1 MINTTAEY
9 KQAMKEGK
17 RALLAKASCLL
28 KNGTMLNFDHTNIMV
43 GGLSITDGVC
53 SSGNFDLGS
62 AIINQL
68 TLKINN
74 MDEEYSSY
82 DFTDAQITVWEGAQL
97 SSGPEW
103 LKKGVFNASDPTET
117 PAVITLKALDNMAK
131 FDSDY
136 DGNMTFPITIQA
148 MVQYCC
154 DRCGVILAT
163 QLISNGRY
171 VIHKNPFSDAQ
182 ITYRTIISH
191 CAVIAGC
198 FARCNA
204 DGQLELKWYDK
215 TAFSEASKHHEITQI
230 ASGLSVMSVDVTIT
244 GIKVT
249 SEGDEKE
256 KETYLSGTEGYVLS
270 VSGNPLIQP
279 GDTKTIASYLA
290 EKIVG
295 MCFRPMKA
303 NAVGDPSWEAGD
315 AAVITDRKGKK
326 YNCYLTNIAYAIGQR
341 AVISCDAQPAS
352 RKSAD
357 RYDKINKVIA
367 EIKKNVQSQLTEYG
381 KYFDQMNSLAINA
394 MGYYETVEIQD
405 DGSKITY
412 MHDKPNLSESKT
424 VYKKSIDG
432 YFWSNDGGKTW
443 TSGIDKNGNAVM
455 NVIAAIGLR
464 AEWIKA
470 GKIQVEDSDGKII
483 FLVDMDTK
491 RVIISGDS
499 VQIGGRPV
507 QDVINSG
514 ISESKNY
521 SDKQLADYANTVTKD
536 LENLQAQ
543 VDGQVEDYYYDY
555 EPSMQNIPASQW
567 TTTEKR
573 QKHIGDRFFWKSKG
587 YAYRFME
594 NGGVWGWTLL
604 QDTDITKAMQTAQS
618 AKDTADAKRRNFLV
632 TPYPPYDIGDSWIR
646 NDGEIMT
653 CTTSRSSGNYIA
665 SDWEKINRYTDDAE
679 LKAFINGDFL
689 STIESLKESLDK
701 KAETWYQATDPALN
715 WTETKEAP
723 LQDNNGENIT
733 DSDGKQIV
741 TIWEYEKYAHEGDLW
756 HNTTN
761 NKEYIYQSG
770 HWIEK
775 SIPDDVFDEIDGKA
789 QIFVK
794 EPVPPYDVGDAWFTG
809 AEILICS
816 TKRTSGSFAKSDW
829 SKREKYT
836 DDTALT
842 GFLNG
847 AYKETIQELQNQVDG
862 KAETWRQAED
872 PALNWTTAE
881 EKANHKGDLWYN
893 TGTGK
898 AYIYSGAEWT
908 IMTAQPPEE
917 VFDEIDGKASVFVS
931 QPKPPYR
938 VGDLWFNGVTAD
950 IMTCKATRL
959 SGNYNSADW
968 EKRNKYTDDTAADKA
983 QNAADNA
990 QSAAEEADRK
1000 AQEAMEAA
1008 ALARNMT
1015 LTLTNDYQTISV
1027 DANGNYGT
1035 FPSGITT
1042 APIVMYGKQD
1052 ITADCSYTITK
1063 SDSMQGTWDSTKRV
1077 FTVTEITADNA
1088 WVDIKAAY
1096 LGTLA
1101 ITRRFT
1107 VSKLYS
1113 GKDGGKGD
1121 PGKDAPEKYTWIMYA
1136 SRPDGLD
1143 MSESDEYVPLL
1154 DTDGNKI
1161 LDSDGKV
1168 IYTYPNAV
1176 SYMGVAYNKTSA
1188 TPSDNPKDYQ
1198 WSKIK
1203 GEPGEPGRTYFISLS
1218 VNTLKR
1224 GQDGLL
1230 TPDEITANAYYR
1242 DGKTAETY
1250 PCIGRFKLQ
1259 ASKDGKAYS
1268 DISKSSGDFSGTRFT
1283 KLNTISKDYMFF
1295 RVNFYQPGGFTELID
1310 TQTIP
1315 VLIDVAALTHKD
1327 VFDLL
1332 TNNGAWKGI
1341 YQEGGE
1347 LYINL
1352 TYAKGEQLSGDM
1364 IDARNLEVTN
1374 TAGQK
1379 TFAVDNNGNVDMNVR
1394 SLSILGSAIAS
1405 EAYADRQSG
1414 NLIKGVNLTESE
1426 INQFWD
1432 VSGDLTYNQ
1441 ADPMKGNGAI
1451 MLEVPIFGSDG
1462 SSDDCFVSAKYSN
1475 NNPITAPG
1483 VYEARVWLKADTN
1496 KTIKIS
1502 INRTVFN
1509 CDVTTAWKQH
1519 RFMLDVKTPNTQG
1532 FQNFTIGG
1540 WGSITAGDVIYI
1552 YKPEVIISYSPT
1564 DILNLL
1570 TNNGAM
1576 DGVFI
1581 RNGQLYVKGSYI
1593 DVDDLKALKAT
1604 IGGFIIGGGGI
1615 YKGCTSLAS
1624 TGQGV
1629 YMGTDGLRL
1638 YSKDSSSNEISFTFD
1653 LAKKAISLI
1662 GTSLLFK
1669 MRNFS
1674 DKATLD
1680 GSDGTITCKYGLHVY
1695 TKREPDISD
1704 GSYDSELVFKGL
1716 PHITSGTTLVR
1727 ESNSARICTASSSS
1741 KRYKEHIAIMKDYE
1755 AEKLLDIPVVWFKY
1769 KEGYLAKEDRFVD
1782 KPLPGFYAE
1791 DVFRV
1796 FPECAMQNPDTSV
1809 EDWNYRTLI
1818 PPMLKLIQNLYKE
1831 VKTLKENAK

>member
-17 RALLAKASCLL
+17 RDLLAKASCLL

-74 MDEEYSSY
+74 IDEEYSSY

-163 QLISNGRY
+163 QLISNGKY

-198 FARCNA
+198 FARCNV

-215 TAFSEASKHHEITQI
+215 TAFSEVSKHHEITQI

-295 MCFRPMKA
+295 MRFRPMKA

-357 RYDKINKVIA
+357 RYDKISKVIA
-367 EIKKNVQSQLTEYG
+367 EIKKNVQSQLIEYG

-455 NVIAAIGLR
+455 NVIAAIGLH

-491 RVIISGDS
+491 KVIISGDS
-499 VQIGGRPV
+499 IQIGSRPIEE
-507 QDVINSG
+507 VINNG

-521 SDKQLADYANTVTKD
+521 ADKLGGNLLKGTAFGENDIKTYWDVAGKIEYNIEDPSGETNAIKLTGTVSDNFVSAKYSNNNPINTAGWYEVRVWLKAEKDMSVTISANRVAYKCAVTTKWQQFRIMLPVSTPNTQGFQNFTIGGWGSIPKDAVVYIYRPEISYSYSPDDMLDILTENGKRKGIYSKNGMLYIDGTYIRSGKVAGEYIDARNLTVT
-536 LENLQAQ
+536 NT
-543 VDGQVEDYYYDY
+543 DGQ
-555 EPSMQNIPASQW
+555 
-567 TTTEKR
+567 K
-573 QKHIGDRFFWKSKG
+573 
-587 YAYRFME
+587 
-594 NGGVWGWTLL
+594 TL
-604 QDTDITKAMQTAQS
+604 A
-618 AKDTADAKRRNFLV
+618 
-632 TPYPPYDIGDSWIR
+632 
-646 NDGEIMT
+646 
-653 CTTSRSSGNYIA
+653 
-665 SDWEKINRYTDDAE
+665 
-679 LKAFINGDFL
+679 
-689 STIESLKESLDK
+689 
-701 KAETWYQATDPALN
+701 
-715 WTETKEAP
+715 
-723 LQDNNGENIT
+723 
-733 DSDGKQIV
+733 
-741 TIWEYEKYAHEGDLW
+741 
-756 HNTTN
+756 
-761 NKEYIYQSG
+761 
-770 HWIEK
+770 
-775 SIPDDVFDEIDGKA
+775 
-789 QIFVK
+789 
-794 EPVPPYDVGDAWFTG
+794 
-809 AEILICS
+809 
-816 TKRTSGSFAKSDW
+816 
-829 SKREKYT
+829 
-836 DDTALT
+836 
-842 GFLNG
+842 
-847 AYKETIQELQNQVDG
+847 
-862 KAETWRQAED
+862 
-872 PALNWTTAE
+872 
-881 EKANHKGDLWYN
+881 
-893 TGTGK
+893 
-898 AYIYSGAEWT
+898 
-908 IMTAQPPEE
+908 
-917 VFDEIDGKASVFVS
+917 
-931 QPKPPYR
+931 
-938 VGDLWFNGVTAD
+938 
-950 IMTCKATRL
+950 
-959 SGNYNSADW
+959 
-968 EKRNKYTDDTAADKA
+968 
-983 QNAADNA
+983 
-990 QSAAEEADRK
+990 
-1000 AQEAMEAA
+1000 
-1008 ALARNMT
+1008 
-1015 LTLTNDYQTISV
+1015 V
-1027 DANGNYGT
+1027 DANGN
-1035 FPSGITT
+1035 
-1042 APIVMYGKQD
+1042 
-1052 ITADCSYTITK
+1052 
-1063 SDSMQGTWDSTKRV
+1063 
-1077 FTVTEITADNA
+1077 
-1088 WVDIKAAY
+1088 VDI
-1096 LGTLA
+1096 
-1101 ITRRFT
+1101 
-1107 VSKLYS
+1107 
-1113 GKDGGKGD
+1113 
-1121 PGKDAPEKYTWIMYA
+1121 
-1136 SRPDGLD
+1136 
-1143 MSESDEYVPLL
+1143 
-1154 DTDGNKI
+1154 
-1161 LDSDGKV
+1161 
-1168 IYTYPNAV
+1168 NAR
-1176 SYMGVAYNKTSA
+1176 SFS
-1188 TPSDNPKDYQ
+1188 
-1198 WSKIK
+1198 
-1203 GEPGEPGRTYFISLS
+1203 IS
-1218 VNTLKR
+1218 
-1224 GQDGLL
+1224 
-1230 TPDEITANAYYR
+1230 
-1242 DGKTAETY
+1242 
-1250 PCIGRFKLQ
+1250 
-1259 ASKDGKAYS
+1259 
-1268 DISKSSGDFSGTRFT
+1268 
-1283 KLNTISKDYMFF
+1283 
-1295 RVNFYQPGGFTELID
+1295 
-1310 TQTIP
+1310 
-1315 VLIDVAALTHKD
+1315 
-1327 VFDLL
+1327 
-1332 TNNGAWKGI
+1332 
-1341 YQEGGE
+1341 
-1347 LYINL
+1347 
-1352 TYAKGEQLSGDM
+1352 
-1364 IDARNLEVTN
+1364 
-1374 TAGQK
+1374 
-1379 TFAVDNNGNVDMNVR
+1379 
-1394 SLSILGSAIAS
+1394 GSAIAS
-1405 EAYADRQSG
+1405 EAYADRLGG
-1414 NLIKGVNLTESE
+1414 NLLKGGNLTETDVQ
-1426 INQFWD
+1426 NYWD
-1432 VSGDLTYNQ
+1432 VADTLTYGQ
-1441 ADPMKGNGAI
+1441 SDPMGGKNAVK
-1451 MLEVPIFGSDG
+1451 LEMDTIFVDDG
-1462 SSDDCFVSAKYSN
+1462 SPTASPDGFLSANYSQ

-1483 VYEARVWLKADTN
+1483 VYEARVWLKADQAV
-1496 KTIKIS
+1496 TINVS

-1509 CDVTTAWKQH
+1509 CSLTTAWKQY

-1532 FQNFTIGG
+1532 LQNFTIGG
-1540 WGSITAGDVIYI
+1540 WGSITDSDIIYI
-1552 YKPEVIISYSPT
+1552 YKPEIVISYSPT

-1570 TNNGAM
+1570 TNNGVM

-1581 RNGQLYVKGSYI
+1581 RNNQLYVKGTYI

-1604 IGGFIIGGGGI
+1604 IGGFTIGASGI

-1653 LAKKAISLI
+1653 LAKKTISLI

-1704 GSYDSELVFKGL
+1704 DSYDSELVFKGL
-1716 PHITSGTTLVR
+1716 PHITSGTMLVR
-1727 ESNSARICTASSSS
+1727 ESGSARICTASSSS
-1741 KRYKEHIAIMKDYE
+1741 KRYKDHVAMLKDTE

-1791 DVFRV
+1791 DVFHA

-1831 VKTLKENAK
+1831 VKNLKENKS

>member
-9 KQAMKEGK
+9 KKAMKEGK

-163 QLISNGRY
+163 QLISNGKY

-455 NVIAAIGLR
+455 NVIAAIGLH

-567 TTTEKR
+567 TTTEER

-594 NGGVWGWTLL
+594 DNGVWGWTLL
-604 QDTDITKAMQTAQS
+604 QDTDITKAMQTAQN
-618 AKDTADAKRRNFLV
+618 AKDIADGKRRTFIT
-632 TPYPPYDIGDSWIR
+632 TPVPPYDIGDLWTNGKDIL
-646 NDGEIMT
+646 T
-653 CTTSRSSGNYIA
+653 CIVSRASGAAYVS
-665 SDWEKINRYTDDAE
+665 SDWEKQN
-679 LKAFINGDFL
+679 
-689 STIESLKESLDK
+689 
-701 KAETWYQATDPALN
+701 
-715 WTETKEAP
+715 
-723 LQDNNGENIT
+723 
-733 DSDGKQIV
+733 
-741 TIWEYEKYAHEGDLW
+741 H
-756 HNTTN
+756 
-761 NKEYIYQSG
+761 
-770 HWIEK
+770 
-775 SIPDDVFDEIDGKA
+775 
-789 QIFVK
+789 
-794 EPVPPYDVGDAWFTG
+794 
-809 AEILICS
+809 
-816 TKRTSGSFAKSDW
+816 
-829 SKREKYT
+829 YT
-836 DDTALT
+836 DDTVANQAL
-842 GFLNG
+842 
-847 AYKETIQELQNQVDG
+847 
-862 KAETWRQAED
+862 
-872 PALNWTTAE
+872 
-881 EKANHKGDLWYN
+881 
-893 TGTGK
+893 
-898 AYIYSGAEWT
+898 
-908 IMTAQPPEE
+908 
-917 VFDEIDGKASVFVS
+917 
-931 QPKPPYR
+931 
-938 VGDLWFNGVTAD
+938 
-950 IMTCKATRL
+950 
-959 SGNYNSADW
+959 
-968 EKRNKYTDDTAADKA
+968 
-983 QNAADNA
+983 
-990 QSAAEEADRK
+990 EEARK
-1000 AQEAMEAA
+1000 AH
-1008 ALARNMT
+1008 N
-1015 LTLTNDYQTISV
+1015 LTISLDNDYQGIPA
-1027 DANGNYGT
+1027 DYNGNISDFPTVKTHVTVFYGHDDVSASCT
-1035 FPSGITT
+1035 YSVQKSSSVAGTWDNT
-1042 APIVMYGKQD
+1042 RREYTVTGLSDDTGWVD
-1052 ITADCSYTITK
+1052 ITANY
-1063 SDSMQGTWDSTKRV
+1063 MQL
-1077 FTVTEITADNA
+1077 FTVT
-1088 WVDIKAAY
+1088 K
-1096 LGTLA
+1096 
-1101 ITRRFT
+1101 RFNVT
-1107 VSKLYS
+1107 KN
-1113 GKDGGKGD
+1113 KDGAPGANGMSVTIKSKSVTYQASASGTTSPTGEWKTSVPSVTKGQ
-1121 PGKDAPEKYTWIMYA
+1121 YLWTRTVVNY
-1136 SRPDGLD
+1136 
-1143 MSESDEYVPLL
+1143 
-1154 DTDGNKI
+1154 
-1161 LDSDGKV
+1161 SDG
-1168 IYTYPNAV
+1168 TSTT
-1176 SYMGVAYNKTSA
+1176 SYSVG
-1188 TPSDNPKDYQ
+1188 YQ
-1198 WSKIK
+1198 GTNGADGS
-1203 GEPGEPGRTYFISLS
+1203 PGRTYFMELSSLVVKQSKDNTISP
-1218 VNTLKR
+1218 NY
-1224 GQDGLL
+1224 
-1230 TPDEITANAYYR
+1230 ITMSAFYR
-1242 DGKTAETY
+1242 DGTNTARTPY
-1250 PCIGRFKLQ
+1250 AGRFKIEESTDGNTWKTVYTSSENESSVRHSLYSVLSTQ
-1259 ASKDGKAYS
+1259 SGGAITTASGEFIGIPRDVVALRCTLYAAG
-1268 DISKSSGDFSGTRFT
+1268 GTT
-1283 KLNTISKDYMFF
+1283 QML
-1295 RVNFYQPGGFTELID
+1295 D
-1310 TQTIP
+1310 TQSAAV
-1315 VLIDVAALTHKD
+1315 VLDVDALTHEEI
-1327 VFDLL
+1327 FNLL
-1332 TNNGAWKGI
+1332 TKNGEIKGI
-1341 YQEGGE
+1341 YQEGNQ
-1347 LYINL
+1347 LYISF
-1352 TYAKGEQLSGDM
+1352 TYAKGGALTLGGSG
-1364 IDARNLEVTN
+1364 
-1374 TAGQK
+1374 
-1379 TFAVDNNGNVDMNVR
+1379 NGNGT
-1394 SLSILGSAIAS
+1394 LKILNAS
-1405 EAYADRQSG
+1405 GAQVGYADNTGVHFNQGEFAGALKAATGNFSG
-1414 NLIKGVNLTESE
+1414 NLNASVG
-1426 INQFWD
+1426 
-1432 VSGDLTYNQ
+1432 G
-1441 ADPMKGNGAI
+1441 
-1451 MLEVPIFGSDG
+1451 
-1462 SSDDCFVSAKYSN
+1462 
-1475 NNPITAPG
+1475 
-1483 VYEARVWLKADTN
+1483 
-1496 KTIKIS
+1496 
-1502 INRTVFN
+1502 
-1509 CDVTTAWKQH
+1509 
-1519 RFMLDVKTPNTQG
+1519 
-1532 FQNFTIGG
+1532 TIGG
-1540 WGSITAGDVIYI
+1540 WKINVSNQTLTSPDGNIVLDAKNAKIITSGKNVNGSVKTVISNIQSTFPNVDVIDGTVNVKRSTGGYSFQVDSSSSSQI
-1552 YKPEVIISYSPT
+1552 GFFNPFGDGGSSSPT
-1564 DILNLL
+1564 DRIKV
-1570 TNNGAM
+1570 NG
-1576 DGVFI
+1576 
-1581 RNGQLYVKGSYI
+1581 
-1593 DVDDLKALKAT
+1593 
-1604 IGGFIIGGGGI
+1604 
-1615 YKGCTSLAS
+1615 
-1624 TGQGV
+1624 
-1629 YMGTDGLRL
+1629 
-1638 YSKDSSSNEISFTFD
+1638 
-1653 LAKKAISLI
+1653 
-1662 GTSLLFK
+1662 
-1669 MRNFS
+1669 NFS
-1674 DKATLD
+1674 AT
-1680 GSDGTITCKYGLHVY
+1680 GTKN
-1695 TKREPDISD
+1695 R
-1704 GSYDSELVFKGL
+1704 
-1716 PHITSGTTLVR
+1716 
-1727 ESNSARICTASSSS
+1727 
-1741 KRYKEHIAIMKDYE
+1741 
-1755 AEKLLDIPVVWFKY
+1755 
-1769 KEGYLAKEDRFVD
+1769 
-1782 KPLPGFYAE
+1782 
-1791 DVFRV
+1791 
-1796 FPECAMQNPDTSV
+1796 
-1809 EDWNYRTLI
+1809 
-1818 PPMLKLIQNLYKE
+1818 E
-1831 VKTLKENAK
+1831 VKTQDYDNRLQYCYEMASPIFGDIGEAVTDESGKCYIYLDDIFLETVNTDIEYQVFLQKEAAGDLWVDQKFREYFVVNGTPELKFAWEIKVKQKDFEYERLNESVELDDEIERIPYLMQGQTLFEEYSQEQEEGQLLFEAYYQEQEAVQ

>member
-136 DGNMTFPITIQA
+136 DCNMTFPITIQA

-163 QLISNGRY
+163 QLIPNGKY

-290 EKIVG
+290 EKNVG
-295 MCFRPMKA
+295 MRFRPMKA

-326 YNCYLTNIAYAIGQR
+326 YNCYLTNIAYVIGQR

-455 NVIAAIGLR
+455 NVIAAIGLH

-491 RVIISGDS
+491 KVIISGDS
-499 VQIGGRPV
+499 IQIGSRPIEE
-507 QDVINSG
+507 VINNG
-514 ISESKNY
+514 ILESKNY
-521 SDKQLADYANTVTKD
+521 ADKLGGNLLKGAAFGENDIKTYWDVAGKIEHDIEDPSGGVYAIRLTGTVSDNFVSAKYSNNNPINTAGWYEVRVWLKAEKDMSVTISANRVAYKCAVTTKWQQFRIMLPVSTPNTQGFQNFTIGGWGSIPKD
-536 LENLQAQ
+536 A
-543 VDGQVEDYYYDY
+543 VVY
-555 EPSMQNIPASQW
+555 I
-567 TTTEKR
+567 
-573 QKHIGDRFFWKSKG
+573 
-587 YAYRFME
+587 YRPEISYSYSPDDMLDILTE
-594 NGGVWGWTLL
+594 NG
-604 QDTDITKAMQTAQS
+604 
-618 AKDTADAKRRNFLV
+618 KR
-632 TPYPPYDIGDSWIR
+632 
-646 NDGEIMT
+646 
-653 CTTSRSSGNYIA
+653 
-665 SDWEKINRYTDDAE
+665 
-679 LKAFINGDFL
+679 
-689 STIESLKESLDK
+689 
-701 KAETWYQATDPALN
+701 
-715 WTETKEAP
+715 
-723 LQDNNGENIT
+723 
-733 DSDGKQIV
+733 
-741 TIWEYEKYAHEGDLW
+741 
-756 HNTTN
+756 
-761 NKEYIYQSG
+761 
-770 HWIEK
+770 
-775 SIPDDVFDEIDGKA
+775 
-789 QIFVK
+789 
-794 EPVPPYDVGDAWFTG
+794 
-809 AEILICS
+809 
-816 TKRTSGSFAKSDW
+816 
-829 SKREKYT
+829 
-836 DDTALT
+836 
-842 GFLNG
+842 
-847 AYKETIQELQNQVDG
+847 
-862 KAETWRQAED
+862 
-872 PALNWTTAE
+872 
-881 EKANHKGDLWYN
+881 
-893 TGTGK
+893 
-898 AYIYSGAEWT
+898 
-908 IMTAQPPEE
+908 
-917 VFDEIDGKASVFVS
+917 
-931 QPKPPYR
+931 
-938 VGDLWFNGVTAD
+938 
-950 IMTCKATRL
+950 
-959 SGNYNSADW
+959 
-968 EKRNKYTDDTAADKA
+968 
-983 QNAADNA
+983 
-990 QSAAEEADRK
+990 
-1000 AQEAMEAA
+1000 
-1008 ALARNMT
+1008 
-1015 LTLTNDYQTISV
+1015 
-1027 DANGNYGT
+1027 
-1035 FPSGITT
+1035 
-1042 APIVMYGKQD
+1042 
-1052 ITADCSYTITK
+1052 
-1063 SDSMQGTWDSTKRV
+1063 
-1077 FTVTEITADNA
+1077 
-1088 WVDIKAAY
+1088 
-1096 LGTLA
+1096 
-1101 ITRRFT
+1101 
-1107 VSKLYS
+1107 
-1113 GKDGGKGD
+1113 
-1121 PGKDAPEKYTWIMYA
+1121 
-1136 SRPDGLD
+1136 
-1143 MSESDEYVPLL
+1143 
-1154 DTDGNKI
+1154 
-1161 LDSDGKV
+1161 
-1168 IYTYPNAV
+1168 
-1176 SYMGVAYNKTSA
+1176 
-1188 TPSDNPKDYQ
+1188 
-1198 WSKIK
+1198 
-1203 GEPGEPGRTYFISLS
+1203 
-1218 VNTLKR
+1218 
-1224 GQDGLL
+1224 
-1230 TPDEITANAYYR
+1230 
-1242 DGKTAETY
+1242 
-1250 PCIGRFKLQ
+1250 
-1259 ASKDGKAYS
+1259 
-1268 DISKSSGDFSGTRFT
+1268 
-1283 KLNTISKDYMFF
+1283 
-1295 RVNFYQPGGFTELID
+1295 
-1310 TQTIP
+1310 
-1315 VLIDVAALTHKD
+1315 
-1327 VFDLL
+1327 
-1332 TNNGAWKGI
+1332 KGI
-1341 YQEGGE
+1341 YSKNGM
-1347 LYINL
+1347 LYIDG
-1352 TYAKGEQLSGDM
+1352 TYIRSGKVSGEY
-1364 IDARNLEVTN
+1364 IDARNLTVTN

-1379 TFAVDNNGNVDMNVR
+1379 TIAVDNTGNVDMNVR

-1414 NLIKGVNLTESE
+1414 NLLKGGNLTESDIGQYWE
-1426 INQFWD
+1426 THGGD
-1432 VSGDLTYNQ
+1432 VTYGQ
-1441 ADPMKGNGAI
+1441 ADPLGGKSAI
-1451 MLEVPIFGSDG
+1451 KFYSPIMFDDG
-1462 SSDDCFVSAKYSN
+1462 SGVETAYLSAKKST

-1483 VYEARVWLKADTN
+1483 VYEARFWLKANVN

-1502 INRTVFN
+1502 INRTQYD
-1509 CDVTTAWKQH
+1509 CAVTTSWKQY
-1519 RFMLDVKTPNTQG
+1519 RYMLDVKTPNTTIYPS
-1532 FQNFTIGG
+1532 FTIGG
-1540 WGSITAGDVIYI
+1540 WNSMGMDETYYI

-1604 IGGFIIGGGGI
+1604 IGGFAIGASGI
-1615 YKGCTSLAS
+1615 YKGCTSLTS
-1624 TGQGV
+1624 TVQGV
-1629 YMGTDGLRL
+1629 YIGTNGIRL
-1638 YSKDSSSNEISFTFD
+1638 YATDNNSNETSFTFD
-1653 LAKKAISLI
+1653 LAKRTAALI

-1674 DKATLD
+1674 EKAELS
-1680 GSDGTITCKYGLHVY
+1680 GADGTVTCKYGLHVY
-1695 TKREPDISD
+1695 TKRGPDIAD

-1727 ESNSARICTASSSS
+1727 ESGSARVCTSSSSS
-1741 KRYKEHIAIMKDYE
+1741 KRYKDHVATLKDSE

-1791 DVFRV
+1791 DVFHA